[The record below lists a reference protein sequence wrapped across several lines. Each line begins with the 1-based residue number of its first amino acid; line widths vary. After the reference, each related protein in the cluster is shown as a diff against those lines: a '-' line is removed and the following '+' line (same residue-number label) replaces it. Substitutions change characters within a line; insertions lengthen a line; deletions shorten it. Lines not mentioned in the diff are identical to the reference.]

1 MTAAAT
7 TTFAH
12 RLGSALGTAARFWL
26 HDRNPMVRWIKR
38 LIVLVVL
45 GAILVNSFSWILSAL
60 LTTISLG
67 IGLYAFSK
75 IDTDSLSS
83 AVEVTPSVEDSEH
96 MHQSQDD
103 AMWRDG
109 PEGWG
114 YYRVDDVR
122 LDF

>member
-1 MTAAAT
+1 
-7 TTFAH
+7 
-12 RLGSALGTAARFWL
+12 
-26 HDRNPMVRWIKR
+26 MVRWIKR